1 MSDVTLKFDN
11 IRVNKKE
18 FDTSKQPI
26 DLKSVNVDQIGLNY
40 FIDYQEDEIFKI
52 LWIIFSQMCGYINY
66 FWKRGK
72 NMSFLLEM
80 IICCINTMKFLGN
93 GVPNENMHYTCIAC
107 ISINSVM
114 RMEKKI
120 FSTGLFRRV

>member
-1 MSDVTLKFDN
+1 MSEVTLKFDN

-18 FDTSKQPI
+18 FHTSKQPI

-66 FWKRGK
+66 F
-72 NMSFLLEM
+72 
-80 IICCINTMKFLGN
+80 
-93 GVPNENMHYTCIAC
+93 
-107 ISINSVM
+107 
-114 RMEKKI
+114 
-120 FSTGLFRRV
+120 

>member
-40 FIDYQEDEIFKI
+40 LNDYQEDEIVKI
-52 LWIIFSQMCGYINY
+52 LCIIFSQMCGYINC
-66 FWKRGK
+66 F
-72 NMSFLLEM
+72 
-80 IICCINTMKFLGN
+80 
-93 GVPNENMHYTCIAC
+93 
-107 ISINSVM
+107 
-114 RMEKKI
+114 
-120 FSTGLFRRV
+120 

>member
-18 FDTSKQPI
+18 FHTSKQPI

-66 FWKRGK
+66 F
-72 NMSFLLEM
+72 
-80 IICCINTMKFLGN
+80 
-93 GVPNENMHYTCIAC
+93 
-107 ISINSVM
+107 
-114 RMEKKI
+114 
-120 FSTGLFRRV
+120 